1 MTTRCYGVAN
11 LVTSPQTGG
20 YNGGP
25 WGHSKQWGHKQW
37 GQVLNFKLRK
47 GDRVS
52 KTVAAGSELGAIG
65 SRSKGRARPYSDPDL
80 LFTRP
85 ARLSLS
91 QRAELRSRFEASRP
105 PYRVDLADADPLAP
119 GTLVERVAA
128 ECRRL

>member
-20 YNGGP
+20 P
-25 WGHSKQWGHKQW
+25 WGQVFSLKQW

-52 KTVAAGSELGAIG
+52 KAVAAGSELGAFG

-119 GTLVERVAA
+119 GTLAERVAA